1 MKFGIHMYESVF
13 ANVRG
18 VMYFMGNKMLCVF
31 GKIILRQVE
40 KVQLSEINDSSN
52 ISRLKTLFSF
62 QREHFCCSG
71 CCYLSV

>member
-1 MKFGIHMYESVF
+1 MKFGIYMYEGIF

-62 QREHFCCSG
+62 
-71 CCYLSV
+71 